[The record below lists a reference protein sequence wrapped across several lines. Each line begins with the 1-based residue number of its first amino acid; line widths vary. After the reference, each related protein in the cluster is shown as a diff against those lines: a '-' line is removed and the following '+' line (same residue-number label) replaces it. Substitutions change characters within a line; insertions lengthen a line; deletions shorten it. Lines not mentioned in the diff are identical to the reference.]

1 MNNASKPM
9 ENEDKNVAPTKKAY
23 VKPAVGKHAAATQVV
38 GSCGAYVST
47 NICTTAPYYY

>member
-1 MNNASKPM
+1 MKSASKPM
-9 ENEDKNVAPTKKAY
+9 EIENTNVAPKKKAY

-47 NICTTAPYYY
+47 NSCFDAPYFF